1 MSWIRAALLAVLIG
15 LVTGC
20 GIVQGAAPGPA
31 GPPPTAG
38 AVEPAAA
45 LQPADPVALRIDAI
59 DASSSL
65 VGLGLNP
72 DETIE
77 VPPVTEPMQ
86 AGWYSYGPT
95 PGELGP
101 AVILGHVNG
110 DGRDG
115 IFARLHEI
123 AAGDEITVTREDGIT
138 AVFTVTEVTQI
149 PKPEF
154 PTDAVYGDTDAAE
167 LRLITCG
174 GEFDDDRDS
183 YRDNIITYATLSDVR

>member
-149 PKPEF
+149 PKPVF